1 MNAKFLLPALVLLA
15 TPLAFA
21 QDGPPPGGPGMMH
34 NHMMMHHDDGDHH
47 GPMDHS
53 GFGMWWKNPEIAT
66 RIGLTADQQKKMEDI
81 FIQSRVQLIDL
92 HASLE
97 KEQLLLEPLM
107 NASLLDQA
115 RAAAQIDKIADTRA
129 SLEKT
134 NAKML
139 LSIRGVLTPDQWTKL
154 REHHAD
160 WHHGDHGDHG
170 PNDAHRAPMG
180 PGGPHWNHQ
189 PPTQQKAPAPAT
201 PPAQ

>member
-1 MNAKFLLPALVLLA
+1 MNARLLLPTLVLLA
-15 TPLAFA
+15 APMAFA
-21 QDGPPPGGPGMMH
+21 QDGPPSGGPGQMPMHGPGMMH
-34 NHMMMHHDDGDHH
+34 HEDDHRHGDM
-47 GPMDHS
+47 GGG
-53 GFGMWWKNPEIAT
+53 GFGMWWKNPEVAT

-107 NASLLDQA
+107 NANPIDQA

-139 LSIRGVLTPDQWTKL
+139 LSIRGVLTPEQWTKL
-154 REHHAD
+154 RERHAD
-160 WHHGDHGDHG
+160 WHHGDHG
-170 PNDAHRAPMG
+170 PADAHRG
-180 PGGPHWNHQ
+180 PGGPGGPRWNHQ
-189 PPTQQKAPAPAT
+189 PPTQQKAPAPAA